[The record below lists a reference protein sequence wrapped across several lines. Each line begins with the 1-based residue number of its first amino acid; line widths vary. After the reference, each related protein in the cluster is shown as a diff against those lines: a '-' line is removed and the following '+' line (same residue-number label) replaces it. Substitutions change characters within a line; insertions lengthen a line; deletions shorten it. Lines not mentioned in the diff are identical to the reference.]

1 MNHQSTDSPRSNDS
15 TRCRHRTFEGRRCR
29 LNASDPAIGLC
40 NKHLAARDQRI
51 EDADIVLSLTGELSC
66 FSDPKRI
73 NVFLSRLLLLLA
85 QGRISPRQAGVMAY
99 TAACICA
106 LWKPS
111 SATPSATPMPNRA
124 SSSTALAPNAT
135 NRRLRNLVA
144 QSLGA
149 VEGGIQRSGRASPH
163 GKGNGTVGD
172 YLLQDLQ
179 KPVASG

>member
-1 MNHQSTDSPRSNDS
+1 MKTESATSCHTNDS

-51 EDADIVLSLTGELSC
+51 EDADIVLSLTGELAC

-99 TAACICA
+99 I
-106 LWKPS
+106 S
-111 SATPSATPMPNRA
+111 SLHLRTLEAIERDNIRDASAEPRIILDGPR
-124 SSSTALAPNAT
+124 P
-135 NRRLRNLVA
+135 
-144 QSLGA
+144 
-149 VEGGIQRSGRASPH
+149 QR
-163 GKGNGTVGD
+163 D
-172 YLLQDLQ
+172 
-179 KPVASG
+179 